1 MTQRP
6 LRNGRL
12 PHGNLRL
19 YPDVLMP
26 SLDDLAS
33 SHDDETPSTGTET
46 QPPPHSSMEDVFFG
60 SQKRIGSR
68 ATNPCYIAKVAAKV
82 CAGIVKA
89 WRLDD
94 SDAEKM
100 LAIDSSAW
108 VRIKNEKWN
117 GLFDE
122 EQLMRISAVI
132 ALYKALH
139 SCFNNDLADRWI
151 KRPNTGSIFSGRK
164 PIDIMIEGGLPAM
177 LKTRR
182 YLIAG

>member
-1 MTQRP
+1 MTTRS
-6 LRNGRL
+6 
-12 PHGNLRL
+12 

-26 SLDDLAS
+26 SLDDLVS
-33 SHDDETPSTGTET
+33 SHGDESPSMSTDT
-46 QPPPHSSMEDVFFG
+46 QLPPHSSKEDVFFG

-68 ATNPCYIAKVAAKV
+68 ATNPYYIAKVAAKV
-82 CAGIVKA
+82 CAGIIKT
-89 WRLDD
+89 WKLDD

-108 VRIKNEKWN
+108 VRIKNEKWD
-117 GLFDE
+117 GLFYE
-122 EQLMRISAVI
+122 EQLMRISAII

-164 PIDIMIEGGLPAM
+164 PIDVMIEGGLPAM
-177 LKTRR
+177 LKARR